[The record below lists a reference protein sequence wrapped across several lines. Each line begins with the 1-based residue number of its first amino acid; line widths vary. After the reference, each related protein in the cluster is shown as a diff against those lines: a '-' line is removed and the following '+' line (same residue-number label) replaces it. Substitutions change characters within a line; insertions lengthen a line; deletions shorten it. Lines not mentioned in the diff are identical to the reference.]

1 MGSNLK
7 TVFRAV
13 RAAATRD
20 PDLRVSR
27 LYQLSDPAVQFA
39 DRDTRYI
46 NIGYWE
52 SDETTVDQAGDAMAL
67 KLADAAGFAPGQ
79 RILDAGCGYGDQ
91 DFLWLREKNLG
102 HIHAVDIVPAQI
114 ARAKERAAAE
124 SLTGRLTFDT
134 GPATVMPFEDET
146 FDHVVAL
153 DAAFHFHTRDVFFRE
168 AFRVLRPGGKLAVID
183 TAPLDDSTQLKEF
196 RSPKFNFYRFS
207 VPTEN
212 WHSRAEYAR
221 RIAAAGYVNSTVE
234 SVREFTLVA
243 WFRHWSTL
251 KKDAAARRDLNE
263 ESAAVV
269 ERDWADVE
277 LIKRELGL
285 LDHLLVVAQ
294 KPLAPKAAA

>member
-1 MGSNLK
+1 MTNNLK
-7 TVFRAV
+7 SVFRAV

-39 DRDTRYI
+39 DRATRYI

-52 SDETTVDQAGDAMAL
+52 SEDTTVDEAGDAMAL

-79 RILDAGCGYGDQ
+79 RILDVGCGYGDQ
-91 DFLWLREKNLG
+91 DFLWLREKDPA

-114 ARAKERAAAE
+114 AGARERAAAE
-124 SLTGRLTFDT
+124 SVTGRLLFRT
-134 GPATVMPFEDET
+134 GSATVLPFEDET

-153 DAAFHFHTRDVFFRE
+153 DAAFHFHTRDAFFRE

-183 TAPLDDSTQLKEF
+183 TVPLDGSTQLKEF

-207 VPTEN
+207 VPAEN
-212 WHSRAEYAR
+212 WHDRAEYAR
-221 RIAAAGYVNSTVE
+221 RLAAAGYVDGTVE
-234 SVREFTLVA
+234 SVREFTWVP
-243 WFRHWSTL
+243 WFRHWSQL
-251 KKDAAARRDLNE
+251 KGNAAAQHGD

-269 ERDWADVE
+269 ERDWADLE
-277 LIKRELGL
+277 LIKRELDL
-285 LDHLLVVAQ
+285 LDHVLAVAR
-294 KPLAPKAAA
+294 KPLTGQAHA